1 MLKGLL
7 RYARNFSVSLLFKRE
22 RNIVLRDF
30 FRYSLG
36 QKVINNQTINP
47 WSDKIYNETE
57 RSEALT
63 KAINWLLHSQAS
75 MGDGGFGSYRIITGW
90 TTSYPETSGYIIP
103 TLLHYSNQV
112 QQNEILTNAIRCGD
126 WLITIQKPS
135 GGWQGEYMADNRAE
149 VVFNTGQIIRGMVD
163 LYKQTNDK
171 KYLDSAV
178 KACDWLCSI
187 QEDDGC
193 WKKSAFMGVP
203 RVYDSYVDAPLLQVY
218 EITKNELYKQKALN
232 NLNWIID
239 KKQLENG
246 WFEDCDNTIKHNNRP
261 ILHTIAYTIDGL
273 LESGLL
279 LNNKK
284 VLDAAI
290 KSADKLFELFSKHKY
305 LSGRFDRNWKGSQD
319 IICTGCAQ
327 TAIIWLK
334 LYKLTKNTQYL
345 NAAMKM
351 NDQLIFIQDRQV
363 SESPNTKGAI
373 PGSYPLW
380 GRYEAFNFPNWATK
394 YFADSLLLEKECLQE
409 AVTLSSTK

>member
-1 MLKGLL
+1 MLTGLL

-36 QKVINNQTINP
+36 QRVINNQTINP
-47 WSDKIYNETE
+47 WSDKTYNETE

-63 KAINWLLHSQAS
+63 KTINWLLHSQAS
-75 MGDGGFGSYRIITGW
+75 MSDGGFGSYRIITGW

-103 TLLHYSNQV
+103 TLLRYAEQV
-112 QQNEILTNAIRCGD
+112 QKNEILTNAIRCGD
-126 WLITIQKPS
+126 WLITIQKQS

-149 VVFNTGQIIRGMVD
+149 VVFNTGQIIRGMVG

-218 EITKNELYKQKALN
+218 EITKNELYKQKAVN
-232 NLNWIID
+232 NLNWVID

-246 WFEDCDNTIKHNNRP
+246 WFEDCDNTIKHNNKP

-279 LNNKK
+279 LNDKK

-327 TAIIWLK
+327 ISIIWLK
-334 LYKLTKNTQYL
+334 LYKLTKNIQYL

-363 SESPNTKGAI
+363 SESADTKGAM

-409 AVTLSSTK
+409 AITLSGAK